1 MFIAI
6 SSITNTSMTEW
17 SFGQKTFGQTL
28 NISTTN
34 HIYTETFYSDFSNI
48 EVWFTNQNSM
58 PPVIEDRINV
68 TLVINDIG
76 I

>member
-1 MFIAI
+1 
-6 SSITNTSMTEW
+6 MTEW

-48 EVWFTNQNSM
+48 EVWFTNQNST
-58 PPVIEDRINV
+58 PPVIEDRINL

>member
-1 MFIAI
+1 
-6 SSITNTSMTEW
+6 MTEW

-58 PPVIEDRINV
+58 PPVIEDRINL

>member
-6 SSITNTSMTEW
+6 SSITNASMTEW

-58 PPVIEDRINV
+58 PPVIEDRINL

>member
-1 MFIAI
+1 
-6 SSITNTSMTEW
+6 MTEW
-17 SFGQKTFGQTL
+17 SFGQKTFGQAL

-58 PPVIEDRINV
+58 PPVIEDRINL

>member
-1 MFIAI
+1 
-6 SSITNTSMTEW
+6 MTEW

-58 PPVIEDRINV
+58 PPVIEDRINM
-68 TLVINDIG
+68 T
-76 I
+76 